1 MLGNIAVLIFMVF
14 GSLSITFPEGRDS
27 LPECSLLL
35 PACLKSLEMGDSCLL
50 PLFPF
55 DGEIR
60 TEISSGERKKVF
72 LQNMTFSLYEYPEG
86 AEPAVTKDGKV
97 LLLHGAEA
105 PIAALDYRGNVVLD
119 SLRKRDNVLWGGG
132 VIDLLKGE
140 IGWINL
146 QFKRKKGST
155 RAVLLFEG
163 KATSSA
169 SRRIASR
176 LLNELREKK
185 GEDVRRFEDL
195 DKDMQFVKE
204 MRKWMEE
211 ELALHVWLWNGSEW
225 KKAASA
231 LPWLSMRRIVF
242 PLNLKGIPRGD
253 LKVRI
258 ELPPSLWEID
268 RVAVDFSPV
277 GPIRAIHTTSMK
289 GGKREALSKSMEKSI
304 SIPRLQSAH
313 LRAGL
318 VSVKGYYNIEV
329 PQWIP

>member
-1 MLGNIAVLIFMVF
+1 MLGNIATLLFMLF
-14 GSLSITFPEGRDS
+14 GCLSITFPEGEGS

-35 PACLKSLEMGDSCLL
+35 PACLKSLEMGDSCLF

-55 DGEIR
+55 EGEIR
-60 TEISSGERKKVF
+60 AEISSGERKKVF

-86 AEPAVTKDGKV
+86 AEPVVTKDGKV

-105 PIAALDYRGNVVLD
+105 PIAALDYRGNVALD
-119 SLRKRDNVLWGGG
+119 ALRKRDGVLWGGG

-146 QFKRKKGST
+146 QFNRKKGST

-163 KATSSA
+163 NATSSA

-176 LLNELREKK
+176 LLNALREKK
-185 GEDVRRFEDL
+185 GEDGRRLEDL
-195 DKDMQFVKE
+195 DKDKQFVKE

-211 ELALHVWLWNGSEW
+211 ELALHIRLWNGSEW
-225 KKAASA
+225 KEAASA
-231 LPWLSMRRIVF
+231 LPWLSMRRAGF
-242 PLNLKGIPRGD
+242 PLNLKGMPRGD

-258 ELPPSLWEID
+258 ELPPSLWKID
-268 RVAVDFSPV
+268 RVALDFAPV
-277 GPIRAIHTTSMK
+277 GPIRAVHTFSMK
-289 GGKREALSKSMEKSI
+289 GNKREAISKAMEKSI
-304 SIPRLQSAH
+304 SVPRSSSTH
-313 LRAGL
+313 PRAGL
-318 VSVKGYYNIEV
+318 VSVKGYYNIEA